1 MSPDSVPLLDAAA
14 RERRRAVLAGS
25 VPAADFLL
33 DTPYQPG
40 RHTLLVPRLRAD
52 VRQHLV
58 SVEHDRH
65 LKTGELRRRIVPLVV
80 ETGDLV
86 EVPWGLLPLV
96 DQAAVAE
103 GVAAPVVPPARVQ
116 TPFPTDRPDLLVTA
130 HLLAYQRLVVRHGRG
145 VSVARLIA
153 GLVRDLPGRR
163 VAVVCS
169 RRRDGGHL
177 VAELTALGVDAAG
190 YYSAAHGHTVRPP
203 RVAVGTPAGLT
214 STAAVAS
221 GCSVVICLDAVH
233 FCGTGGVD
241 LRSETAW
248 VDALWLGLVRDDRQV
263 SPLERDRLVCMFGPA
278 KLDVPV
284 HGQVR
289 REVVF
294 TPQVMR
300 PKGRGSDRL
309 LMALAVELAGRGE
322 GGVSG
327 QSAVVAQSAGI
338 PGPVVVLAQDDRD
351 RHRLQ
356 ELVRGADRRRVR
368 VVTPHELSRLADIGV
383 LVRADRRP
391 QCPPFASQALVEPQT
406 ARSPLL
412 VVDAFG
418 PDDDRLADRRAADY
432 RAEGWASL
440 AAYQGGYADWERWT
454 HRQLPGRRHARP
466 TRADR

>member
-1 MSPDSVPLLDAAA
+1 MTPEYVPLLDTAS

-33 DTPYQPG
+33 NTPYQPG
-40 RHTLLVPRLRAD
+40 RHTLRVSRLKAEVRA
-52 VRQHLV
+52 QLV

-65 LKTGELRRRIVPLVV
+65 VETGEVRRRLVPLVV
-80 ETGDLV
+80 ETGNQD
-86 EVPWGLLPLV
+86 EVPWGLLPLL

-103 GVAAPVVPPARVQ
+103 GVAAQVVLPARVR
-116 TPFPTDRPDLLVTA
+116 TPCPADRPDLLITA

-145 VSVARLIA
+145 VSVARLVA
-153 GLVRDLPGRR
+153 GVVRDLPGRR
-163 VAVVCS
+163 GAVMCS
-169 RRRDGGHL
+169 RRRDVGHL

-190 YYSAAHGHTVRPP
+190 YYSAAHGHTARPP

-233 FCGTGGVD
+233 FSGTGGVD

-248 VDALWLGLVRDDRQV
+248 VDALWLGLVRNDRQV
-263 SPLERDRLVCMFGPA
+263 SPLERDRLSCFFGPA
-278 KLDVPV
+278 MLDVPA
-284 HGQVR
+284 HDQVR
-289 REVVF
+289 RQVVF
-294 TPQVMR
+294 TSQVMR
-300 PKGRGSDRL
+300 PKGRGFDRVV
-309 LMALAVELAGRGE
+309 MRLAGELAGGGE
-322 GGVSG
+322 GVVTG
-327 QSAVVAQSAGI
+327 QTAVLEQAAGI
-338 PGPVVVLAQDDRD
+338 PGPVVVLAQDDGH

-356 ELVRGADRRRVR
+356 ELVRGADRTRAR
-368 VVTPHELSRLADIGV
+368 VVTPDQLSRLAVVGV

-391 QCPPFASQALVEPQT
+391 QCPPLSPQALIEPQT

-418 PDDDRLADRRAADY
+418 PDDDRMTDRRSAEY

-440 AAYQGGYADWERWT
+440 AAYQGGYADWERWI
-454 HRQLPGRRHARP
+454 HRPLPGQLCARL